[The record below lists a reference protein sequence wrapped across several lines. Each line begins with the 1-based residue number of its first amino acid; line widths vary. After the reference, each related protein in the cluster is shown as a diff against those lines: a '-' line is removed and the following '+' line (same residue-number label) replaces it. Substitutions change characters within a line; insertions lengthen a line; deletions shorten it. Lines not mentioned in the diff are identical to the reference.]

1 MKVKSSLFSFSFFTV
16 LVFLFLVLA
25 SCNSIDVFEK
35 TRAFPEHEWKS
46 KDTATFSFDIKDTSS
61 RYNVYFVL
69 RHEDAY
75 RKKNIWVDITVK
87 SPDST
92 YKLKREFNLAD
103 NTHWLGSAMDDIIE
117 HRININAQPIALKK
131 GQYSFVLQQ
140 VMRED
145 PLQYVLNAGI
155 RVEKSK

>member
-1 MKVKSSLFSFSFFTV
+1 MKAKSSFFSFSSFIF
-16 LVFLFLVLA
+16 LVFS
-25 SCNSIDVFEK
+25 SCGSIDVYEK
-35 TRAFPEHEWKS
+35 TKAFSEHEWKG
-46 KDTATFSFDIKDTSS
+46 KDSATFTFDIKDTVSL
-61 RYNVYFVL
+61 YNVYFVL

-75 RKKNIWVDITVK
+75 RKKNIWVDIAVK

-117 HRININAQPIALKK
+117 HRININAQPIPLRK
-131 GQYSFVLQQ
+131 GSYSFTLQQ

-155 RVEKSK
+155 RVEKAKQ